1 MSSLIL
7 LIQNIISLLQFT
19 RNNLHNVWTH
29 STHFLSVGC
38 TSPMAHIGL
47 GSLPVILGSPTKF
60 GGRLMS
66 SPSPDDM
73 GTEPVHAA
81 FGQSRPR
88 TVPENMATI
97 PFSSEG
103 LSLCCLIW
111 WL

>member
-1 MSSLIL
+1 MSTSEGQIK
-7 LIQNIISLLQFT
+7 FT
-19 RNNLHNVWTH
+19 TCPLDGMA
-29 STHFLSVGC
+29 VGC

-66 SPSPDDM
+66 SPSPDEM

-103 LSLCCLIW
+103 LSQSI
-111 WL
+111 

>member
-1 MSSLIL
+1 LPSLIL
-7 LIQNIISLLQFT
+7 FIQNICLLQFT
-19 RNNLHNVWTH
+19 RNNLHNVSPH

-38 TSPMAHIGL
+38 TSPMAHVGL

-60 GGRLMS
+60 GGRLMN
-66 SPSPDDM
+66 SPSPDEM

-81 FGQSRPR
+81 FGQSRPK

-103 LSLCCLIW
+103 LLLYCLIW

>member
-1 MSSLIL
+1 
-7 LIQNIISLLQFT
+7 
-19 RNNLHNVWTH
+19 
-29 STHFLSVGC
+29 
-38 TSPMAHIGL
+38 MAHVGL

-60 GGRLMS
+60 GGRLMN
-66 SPSPDDM
+66 SPSPDEM

-103 LSLCCLIW
+103 LSLYCLNW
-111 WL
+111 WLKFAVVLLL